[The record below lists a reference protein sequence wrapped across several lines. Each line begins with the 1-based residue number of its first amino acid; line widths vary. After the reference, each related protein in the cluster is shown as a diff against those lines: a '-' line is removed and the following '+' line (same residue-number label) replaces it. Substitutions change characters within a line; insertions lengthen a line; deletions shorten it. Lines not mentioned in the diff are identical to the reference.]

1 MSLPYVPQTITVHL
15 GEPDSPAQNVTV
27 DFIDYVKNVA
37 SSEIFPTWPESSLRA
52 NILAQISFALN
63 RVYTEYYRSR
73 GYPFDITSS
82 TSVDQSFVNGR
93 NVYDTVSRIVD
104 EIFNDYL
111 RRVGYVEPLFA
122 RYCNGTTVTCDGLSQ
137 WGTVELAEQGLDSV
151 QILRRYYGNNVEVVV
166 DAPVMGIT
174 SSVPVRALRPG
185 STGNDV
191 LSVQLRLNRISRNFP
206 SIPKIPRT
214 DGYFDTSTEDAVL
227 EFQRV
232 FDLDVDGVVGPATWY
247 RIQQIYS
254 SVKRLNELDSE
265 GITYSEIP
273 RIYPEYLGP
282 GASGNGVRAT
292 QYMLNFVAQ
301 YEDTVS
307 PFPISGNYDAATE
320 EAVRGFQRTYGIE
333 PTGIVD
339 ENTYARLFDVYSAI
353 ILSLPDSLFT
363 ETARPYPGFRI
374 SRGFDGDYVSD
385 LQRYLGAIA
394 TVFPTVIAPAVTGV
408 YDEATENAVK
418 EVQRLS
424 SLEVTGV
431 TDLLTW
437 SAIGELY
444 NDVRSGEITSPEQY
458 PGYILGGDN
467 NGI

>member
-1 MSLPYVPQTITVHL
+1 
-15 GEPDSPAQNVTV
+15 
-27 DFIDYVKNVA
+27 
-37 SSEIFPTWPESSLRA
+37 
-52 NILAQISFALN
+52 
-63 RVYTEYYRSR
+63 
-73 GYPFDITSS
+73 
-82 TSVDQSFVNGR
+82 
-93 NVYDTVSRIVD
+93 
-104 EIFNDYL
+104 
-111 RRVGYVEPLFA
+111 
-122 RYCNGTTVTCDGLSQ
+122 
-137 WGTVELAEQGLDSV
+137 
-151 QILRRYYGNNVEVVV
+151 
-166 DAPVMGIT
+166 
-174 SSVPVRALRPG
+174 
-185 STGNDV
+185 
-191 LSVQLRLNRISRNFP
+191 
-206 SIPKIPRT
+206 
-214 DGYFDTSTEDAVL
+214 
-227 EFQRV
+227 
-232 FDLDVDGVVGPATWY
+232 
-247 RIQQIYS
+247 
-254 SVKRLNELDSE
+254 
-265 GITYSEIP
+265 
-273 RIYPEYLGP
+273 
-282 GASGNGVRAT
+282 
-292 QYMLNFVAQ
+292 VAQ

>member
-1 MSLPYVPQTITVHL
+1 MPFPYIPESITVHL
-15 GEPDSPAQNVTV
+15 GEPDAPAQNVTV
-27 DFIDYVKNVA
+27 PFIDYVKNVA

-82 TSVDQSFVNGR
+82 TSIDQSFINGR
-93 NVYDTVSRIVD
+93 NVFDTVSVIVD

-122 RYCNGTTVTCDGLSQ
+122 RYCNGTTVSCDGLSQ
-137 WGTVELAEQGLDSV
+137 WGSVELAEQGLNSV
-151 QILRRYYGNNVEVVV
+151 QILRNYYGNNVEVVV
-166 DAPVMGIT
+166 DAPVKGIT
-174 SSVPVRALRPG
+174 SSVPIRSLRLG

-191 LSVQLRLNRISRNFP
+191 LNIQLRLNRISRNFP
-206 SIPKIPRT
+206 SIPKIPQT
-214 DGYFDTSTEDAVL
+214 DGYFDAATEDAVL
-227 EFQRV
+227 EFQRI

-247 RIQQIYS
+247 RISQLYA

-273 RIYPEYLGP
+273 RIYPESLGP

-301 YEDTVS
+301 YEDTVA
-307 PFPISGNYDAATE
+307 PFTISGNYDAPTE
-320 EAVRGFQRTYGIE
+320 EAVKGFQRTYGIE

-353 ILSLPDSLFT
+353 ILSLPDSIF
-363 ETARPYPGFRI
+363 EGSYRPYPGFRI
-374 SRGFDGDYVSD
+374 SRGFEGEYVSE
-385 LQRYLGAIA
+385 LQEYLTAIA
-394 TVFPTVIAPAVTGV
+394 TVFPTVSAPEITGI
-408 YDEATENAVK
+408 YDEDTENAVK
-418 EVQRLS
+418 EVQRVSALT
-424 SLEVTGV
+424 VTGI

-437 SAIGELY
+437 GAIGELY
-444 NDVRSGEITSPEQY
+444 TDVRSGEIVSPEQY
-458 PGYILGGDN
+458 PGYVLGGED